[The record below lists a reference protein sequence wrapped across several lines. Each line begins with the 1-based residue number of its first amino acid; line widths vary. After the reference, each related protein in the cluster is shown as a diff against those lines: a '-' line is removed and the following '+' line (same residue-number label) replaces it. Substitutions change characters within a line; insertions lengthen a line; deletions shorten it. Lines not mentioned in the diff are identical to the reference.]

1 MYDDA
6 RGDFSSKK
14 RHELAKGSAHYPVS
28 LERHSGEWEKLYVV
42 GDASCL
48 GRGIAII
55 GARKATPYGLK
66 AATLV
71 ATWASEMGFTTFS
84 GCARGCDQAAHR
96 ASLAAGGKTVAV
108 LGCGAD
114 VVYPSNA
121 GKLMR
126 EIAESGA
133 VVSEYGWGTPPMKY
147 RFVERNRLLAALVD
161 LVVVVE
167 ARIPSGTFST
177 INAAAELGTP
187 VAAVPGSIFCH
198 TCAGPNRLIA
208 EGATIIANR
217 DDFLV
222 ACSLADLP
230 NPDNRKSQE
239 RIGAEGK
246 LVEALRAEA
255 LTPEEVAHVCGIP
268 VQRAVIAIHEL
279 ENRGVAARFA
289 GGRFAILTTDS
300 IEGRR

>member
-1 MYDDA
+1 MYNDIQGN
-6 RGDFSSKK
+6 RSSDK
-14 RHELAKGSAHYPVS
+14 RHELEKSSPLYPVR
-28 LERHSGEWEKLYVV
+28 LRQYEGKWEKLYAV
-42 GDASCL
+42 GDISCL
-48 GRGIAII
+48 DHGVAII

-96 ASLAAGGKTVAV
+96 ASLAVGGKTVAV

-114 VVYPSNA
+114 VIYPSNA
-121 GKLMR
+121 SKLMR
-126 EIAESGA
+126 EIADSGA
-133 VVSEYGWGTPPMKY
+133 VVSEYEWGTPPMKY

-187 VAAVPGSIFCH
+187 VAAVPGSIFCY

-208 EGATIIANR
+208 EGATVIANR
-217 DDFLV
+217 EDFLV

-230 NPDNRKSQE
+230 NPSNRKSQE
-239 RIGAEGK
+239 RIGAESK
-246 LVEALRAEA
+246 LIEALRAEA
-255 LTPEEVAHVCGIP
+255 LTPEEVAHVCCIP

-279 ENRGVAARFA
+279 ENRGVATRFA
-289 GGRFAILTTDS
+289 GGRFAILTIDG
-300 IEGRR
+300 IKG